1 MDNENE
7 LLVAIARVENDII
20 IVNEQIR
27 RVEAAIAEAKDKV
40 LAEEKLNFWE
50 PELQQLRRK
59 EEQLREEKNQLREEK
74 NQLRRKEEQLRR
86 KEEQLR
92 EFQASAALGKSSCPI
107 IVFLY
112 KVYFKIA

>member
-74 NQLRRKEEQLRR
+74 NQLRRKEEQLR
-86 KEEQLR
+86 